1 MWKLILKCYFYSN
14 WKPQFL
20 SVWHPFFEKPE
31 RALLGKLI
39 EPDLYVMTMNSG
51 DGEERV
57 LGDSIPFNDMS
68 MIT

>member
-1 MWKLILKCYFYSN
+1 MA
-14 WKPQFL
+14 
-20 SVWHPFFEKPE
+20 VWHPFFEKPE